1 MEGSFMTIPH
11 ADIVICG
18 AGIAGIAA
26 AYQLIQQHDI
36 RNIVLVDERE
46 PLTLTSDKSTEAYR
60 NWWPGPGTA
69 MVDLMNRSIDLLEEL
84 AAKSNNYFNMNRRG
98 YLFLTGDP
106 QRAAAMKRNAAGV
119 AALGAG
125 ELRLHTTPESNY
137 RPSAAE
143 GFDPDLNGADFL
155 EDPALIRRHYPFLT
169 NGAVAALH
177 TRRCGWLSAQ
187 QLGMY
192 LLEKIRA
199 AGARV
204 LRGRVT
210 GIRRRGGRVSG
221 VEVVREDGELHIE
234 TGVFVNAAGPLI
246 DDVARLLDVSLPVF
260 NELHGKVAFED
271 TRGVIP
277 RGAPLVI
284 WNDPVE
290 LLWSDAER
298 AELGEIEE
306 LGHLLDPFPA
316 GVHFRPEGAA
326 GAQTVLAIWTYDI
339 HVQDATWPV
348 SFDEEYA
355 ELVLRGMARVVPG
368 LQEYVGRIGRPW
380 IDGGYYCKTKENRP
394 LVGPLPGVDGAYLI
408 GALSGYGIMASLA
421 AGELLA
427 AHAAA
432 ASLPPYASAFTL
444 ARYDDPG
451 YRLLLEQWDPN
462 AGQL

>member
-1 MEGSFMTIPH
+1 MNPKSAPMEGLSMTTTH

-26 AYQLIQQHDI
+26 AYQLIHQQHI
-36 RNIVLVDERE
+36 RDVILVDERE

-69 MVDLMNRSIDLLEEL
+69 MVDLMNRSIDLLEDL
-84 AAKSNNYFNMNRRG
+84 AAESDNYFNMNRRG
-98 YLFLTGDP
+98 YLFLTADET
-106 QRAAAMKRNAAGV
+106 RSAAMRRNAAEVSG
-119 AALGAG
+119 LGAG
-125 ELRLHTTPESNY
+125 ELRVHTTAESDY
-137 RPSAAE
+137 QPSPAE
-143 GFDPDLNGADFL
+143 GFDPGLNGADFL
-155 EDPALIRRHYPFLT
+155 DDSALIRRHYPFIT
-169 NGAVAALH
+169 QRAVGALH

-192 LLEKIRA
+192 LLEKIRTG
-199 AGARV
+199 GAR
-204 LRGRVT
+204 LIRGRVT
-210 GIRRRGGRVSG
+210 GVRRDRGRVSG
-221 VEVVREDGELHIE
+221 VEVTGENGTLHIE
-234 TGVFVNAAGPLI
+234 TEVFVNAAGPLI
-246 DDVARLLDVSLPVF
+246 DDVAGLLDVSLPVF
-260 NELHGKVAFED
+260 NELHSKVAFED

-277 RGAPLVI
+277 RDAPLVI

-298 AELGEIEE
+298 AELAEIDE
-306 LGHLLDPFPA
+306 LRHLLNPFPA

-339 HVQDATWPV
+339 HV
-348 SFDEEYA
+348 
-355 ELVLRGMARVVPG
+355 PG
-368 LQEYVGRIGRPW
+368 LQDYVGKIGRPW

-394 LVGPLPGVDGAYLI
+394 LVGPLPGVEGAYLI

-427 AHAAA
+427 AHVTGAP
-432 ASLPPYASAFTL
+432 LPPYAAAFTL

-451 YRLLLEQWDPN
+451 YRLLLEQWDPD